1 MAPGSVDKKPALPNF
16 GLLARLGPS
25 WFLGGKPMSSA
36 PPPTKPAPRRSLLRR
51 LLRVLLVALLVVA
64 VLSGA
69 GALWVRSL
77 LLGSLPKLSGEIE
90 GSGVAAP
97 VRIERDAL
105 GVPTIHA
112 QTREDLLFALGFL
125 HAQDRFFQMDL
136 LRRVAAGEMAALLGP
151 TVVGM
156 DRKSRVHRFRDLARR
171 AVTEMTVAERR
182 GLDAYVHGVNA
193 GLEALDARPF
203 EYYLLGQRPEPWESA
218 DCFLVLCSM
227 FLLLQG
233 HEHVHESALGV
244 LHDVMP
250 PALCDFLAPLGTE
263 WDAPLEGGPIPT
275 PPIPGPATFDLRS
288 SSVAPGSRVRQNA
301 GERTPRS
308 GEPGYHLRS
317 WLERPGVARGSNNWA
332 LTGSRTH
339 HGGAILADDMHLDIR
354 VPNTWYRISLR
365 CPAAADTPAIQATGV
380 TLPGGPALVVGSNGH
395 IAWGFT
401 NSYGDFS
408 DLVVLDL
415 DPADANAYLTP
426 QGKKRFEKHQ
436 EVIHVHGGPDEY
448 LEVVSTIWGPV
459 IDTDHHGRKRALRW
473 VAHDIEGINL
483 GLTRLP
489 TAQTLEEALDL
500 ANRSGGPH
508 QNFTVADDRGRIAW
522 TIFGRLPRRVGHD
535 GRLPASW
542 ADGSRRWDGYLRPEE
557 YPRIVQPAEGRIWT
571 ANSRVVN
578 GEKLAKI
585 GFGGYDLGVRA
596 GRIRDDLR
604 ALEKASEADMLA
616 IQLDDRAVLLDRW
629 RDLLLKV
636 LSSTA
641 ISGQP
646 GRAEFRLHV
655 AGWDGHAGKDSV
667 GYRLLVH
674 FREHVTAAVLEP
686 LTEGCRKADPRFTW
700 QDLPQQE
707 GPVWKLVSE
716 RPAHLLPPRYKSWD
730 ELLLDAVDEVVADLQ
745 KQGPALAER
754 TWGEENTTD
763 IRHPLSKALPL
774 VGSWLD
780 MPSEPLPG
788 GWSDVPRIQYPDV
801 GASERMVVSPGHEE
815 EGYFHMP
822 CGQSGHPLSPH
833 YRDGHA
839 AWSQGQKTPFLPGPT
854 VQTLVLKP

>member
-1 MAPGSVDKKPALPNF
+1 
-16 GLLARLGPS
+16 
-25 WFLGGKPMSSA
+25 MSSA
-36 PPPTKPAPRRSLLRR
+36 PPPAKPAPRRSRLRLLLRA
-51 LLRVLLVALLVVA
+51 LLITLLVTA
-64 VLSGA
+64 VLAGGA
-69 GALWVRSL
+69 ALWVRSL
-77 LLGSLPKLSGEIE
+77 LLGSLPKLVGEIAVH
-90 GSGVAAP
+90 GVSAP

-112 QTREDLLFALGFL
+112 ETREDLLFALGFL

-136 LRRVAAGEMAALLGP
+136 MRRVAAGEMAALLGP
-151 TVVGM
+151 SVVAA
-156 DRKSRVHRFRDLARR
+156 DRKNRIHRFRDVARR
-171 AVTEMTVAERR
+171 AVTEMTVRERR
-182 GLDAYVHGVNA
+182 GLDAYVDGVNA

-203 EYYLLGQRPEPWESA
+203 EYYLLGQRPEPWEPA
-218 DCFLVLCSM
+218 DSFLVLCSM
-227 FLLLQG
+227 FLILQG
-233 HEHVHESALGV
+233 DDHVRESALGV

-250 PALCDFLAPLGTE
+250 PALGDFLAPRGTE
-263 WDAPLEGGPIPT
+263 WDAPLEGGPMPT
-275 PPIPGPATFDLRS
+275 PPIPGPELFDLRNG
-288 SSVAPGSRVRQNA
+288 APGLTSPPAPPAV
-301 GERTPRS
+301 
-308 GEPGYHLRS
+308 RS

-332 LTGSRTH
+332 VAGGRTR
-339 HGGAILADDMHLDIR
+339 HGGAIVADDMHLDVR
-354 VPNTWYRISLR
+354 VPNTWYRVSMD
-365 CPAAADTPAIQATGV
+365 CPAAADAPAVRATGV

-408 DLVVLDL
+408 DLVVLEL
-415 DPADANAYLTP
+415 DPADANAYVTP
-426 QGKKRFEKHQ
+426 QGKRRFEKHQ
-436 EVIHVHGGPDEY
+436 EVIHVHGGPDEF
-448 LEVVSTIWGPV
+448 LEVVSTVWGPV
-459 IDTDHHGRKRALRW
+459 VDTDHKGRRRALRW
-473 VAHDIEGINL
+473 VAHDVEGINL
-483 GLTRLP
+483 GLTRLA
-489 TAQTLEEALDL
+489 TAQTLEEGLEL

-508 QNFTVADDRGRIAW
+508 QNFVVADDRGRIAW

-557 YPRIVQPAEGRIWT
+557 YPRIVQPAEGRLWT
-571 ANSRVVN
+571 ANTRVVD
-578 GEKLAKI
+578 GDKLAKI

-604 ALEKASEADMLA
+604 ALEKAGEADMLA

-636 LSSTA
+636 LSSSA

-646 GRAEFRLHV
+646 GRAEFRQHV
-655 AGWDGHAGKDSV
+655 ARWDGHAGKDSV
-667 GYRLLVH
+667 GYRLLVT
-674 FREHVTAAVLEP
+674 FRERVTAAVLEP
-686 LTEGCRKADPRFTW
+686 LTAGCRKADPRFAW
-700 QDLPQQE
+700 QSLPQQE

-716 RPAHLLPPRYKSWD
+716 RPAHLLALRYKNWE
-730 ELLLDAVDEVVADLQ
+730 ELLLGAVDEVVADLQ
-745 KQGPALAER
+745 KLGPSLAER

-788 GWSDVPRIQYPDV
+788 GWSDLPRIQYPDG
-801 GASERMVVSPGHEE
+801 GASERMAVSPGHED

-839 AWSQGQKTPFLPGPT
+839 AWSHGQKTPFLPGPT
-854 VQTLVLKP
+854 VHTLVLKP